1 MRVLCWRRS
10 GAASK
15 RRRLLLRDCAP
26 LLLISCRPLPFH
38 PRDFA
43 ALLKISIAF
52 AAPIAPAIITGLTLL
67 HNSTGPPFTAYL
79 RRAFTSL
86 FKFREEDG
94 PSLQVSF
101 RSINFITCFINC
113 HIRKKSS
120 RTSEK
125 RLNPSKGKSKQSA
138 ALSESTSNDGSKDA
152 YEEKRVPGVAPSLHV
167 DIRNSL
173 ILPSFVL

>member
-1 MRVLCWRRS
+1 ML
-10 GAASK
+10 AAI
-15 RRRLLLRDCAP
+15 RRRVKKKKIVVAGLCAAT
-26 LLLISCRPLPFH
+26 LLISRRPLPFH

-43 ALLKISIAF
+43 ALFKISIAF
-52 AAPIAPAIITGLTLL
+52 AAPIATAIITGLILL

-94 PSLQVSF
+94 PSLQVRF
-101 RSINFITCFINC
+101 RSINSITCFINC

-120 RTSEK
+120 RISEK

-138 ALSESTSNDGSKDA
+138 ALSESTSNDGSYA